1 MGGSGKRIL
10 FCLLILWV
18 CVAGACGKDEA
29 DQSPLLPVD
38 HGETAYLRFYD
49 SSANFE
55 VTGKII
61 DTFNKS
67 GGNTIISV
75 HYLQENRYDESIQ
88 LLLSSAD
95 DSVDCMFISQ
105 PSQTNE
111 YGHEGYLIDLN
122 QHLSS
127 SQLDIANYDSTA
139 EIVSA
144 DGIIYG
150 LPRARTAWL
159 LFYNKAIF
167 DEQGLP
173 YPEQLTW
180 EEYAALA
187 RQLTTDA
194 KRWREKVWGG
204 YLPADAMNLG
214 ASSAGEYLTDDELPL
229 TMQYVEF
236 MSRVYNVDESHL
248 NLGSTNV
255 RLKNYY
261 LHTYFEDGRLAMM
274 VGPDSTI
281 QTIQNDAKTK
291 SFDLDWDIAPLP
303 VFDMDDAGTT
313 AGGCSYIGISSRCA
327 YPERA
332 FDFISYYCGEQ
343 GSKILA
349 EYAVCPA
356 YFTDASTEIY
366 LKNAQKDGAK
376 YFFESSILIEEG
388 AHVKYHEVEEAFSS
402 EMQNYFGGKTGI
414 EEAFEHFYAKR
425 LGILQPEN

>member
-1 MGGSGKRIL
+1 MRSVKKTVIL
-10 FCLLILWV
+10 FLMILFLSG
-18 CVAGACGKDEA
+18 AAACGEDGNGP
-29 DQSPLLPVD
+29 SPAAPD
-38 HGETAYLRFYD
+38 NRGETAYILFYD

-67 GGNTIISV
+67 GGNTIVSV
-75 HYLQENRYDESIQ
+75 NYLQEGQYDESIQ
-88 LLLSSAD
+88 RLLSAGDTSA
-95 DSVDCMFISQ
+95 DCMFISQ
-105 PSQTNE
+105 PGQTNE
-111 YGHEGYLIDLN
+111 YGHEGYLVDLN
-122 QHLSS
+122 LYLSQ

-159 LFYNKAIF
+159 LFYNKGLF
-167 DEQGLP
+167 DNKGLA

-180 EEYAALA
+180 EEYAELA
-187 RQLTTDA
+187 KELTVDSE
-194 KRWREKVWGG
+194 RWREKVWGG

-229 TMQYVEF
+229 TMRYVEF
-236 MSRVYNVDESHL
+236 MNRVYNTDETHL
-248 NLGSTNV
+248 NLSTTNV

-291 SFDLDWDIAPLP
+291 NFELDWDIAPLP
-303 VFDMDDAGTT
+303 VFSTGDAGTT
-313 AGGCSYIGISSRCA
+313 VGGCSYIGISS
-327 YPERA
+327 YSDSPERA
-332 FDFISYYCGEQ
+332 FEFISYYCGEQ
-343 GSKILA
+343 GSDILA

-356 YFTDASTEIY
+356 YFTEASTEIY
-366 LKNAQKDGAK
+366 LDNAQKDGAK
-376 YFFESSILIEEG
+376 YFFESNILIEEG
-388 AHVKYHEVEEAFSS
+388 AHIKYHEVEEAFAA
-402 EMQNYFGGKTGI
+402 EMQGYFSGTAGLQQ
-414 EEAFEHFYAKR
+414 AFESFYDRR
-425 LGILQPEN
+425 LAILQP